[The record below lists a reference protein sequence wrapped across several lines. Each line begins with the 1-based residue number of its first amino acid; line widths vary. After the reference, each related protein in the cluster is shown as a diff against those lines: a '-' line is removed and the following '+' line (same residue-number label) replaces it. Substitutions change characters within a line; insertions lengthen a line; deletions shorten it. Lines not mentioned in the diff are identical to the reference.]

1 MTKNSTFQ
9 MVFWL
14 MTNNYVTLLYIHVLE
29 FTVCSRELNFMTL
42 VSSSPEQTVKD

>member
-1 MTKNSTFQ
+1 
-9 MVFWL
+9 

-29 FTVCSRELNFMTL
+29 FTVCSRELNLMTL